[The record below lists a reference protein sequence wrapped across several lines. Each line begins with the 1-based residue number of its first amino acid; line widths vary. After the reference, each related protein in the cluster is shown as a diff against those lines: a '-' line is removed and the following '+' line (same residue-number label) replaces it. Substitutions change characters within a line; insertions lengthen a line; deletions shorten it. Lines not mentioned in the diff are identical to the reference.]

1 MGCTY
6 LDQQGKAQA
15 MVMGCYG
22 IGVTRLLGA
31 AIEQGHDERGI
42 IWPISMAPFEVV
54 ICPMNYDRS
63 ELVKATADQLHDELL
78 KAGIDVILDDRGER
92 PGAMFADWELIGAP
106 FRVVIGDR
114 GLVDSVVEFK
124 GRTDEDSQN
133 VALANIKAKVITAV
147 QAAKN
152 SIQ

>member
-1 MGCTY
+1 
-6 LDQQGKAQA
+6 

-63 ELVKATADQLHDELL
+63 EAVKAAADQLHDELI
-78 KAGIDVILDDRGER
+78 AVGIDVILDDRGER

-106 FRVVIGDR
+106 FRVVISDR
-114 GLVDSVVEFK
+114 GLADAQVEFK
-124 GRTDEDSQN
+124 GRVDAESQN
-133 VALANIKAKVITAV
+133 IPLTQIKQKVIESV
-147 QAAKN
+147 QAAK
-152 SIQ
+152 QLVV